1 MNARDAWEHAQG
13 VALNRIR
20 RAFMAAVVLGAIVI
34 ALPGTAH
41 AKYASYVIDADTGEV
56 LHAINEDTRNYP
68 ASLTKMMTLYLVF
81 ERLRD
86 KRWTMHTKLKV
97 SHRAARQPASKL
109 ALKAGTTISVKD
121 AILALVTKS
130 ANDVAT
136 TIAENISGKE
146 RNFALKMTAK
156 ARSLGMPRTTFR
168 NASGLPHRAQM
179 STAKD
184 MSVLAR
190 ALFRDFPE
198 YYHLFSAKAFSWQG
212 RTYTNHNKLLDSYP
226 GVDGLKTGYI
236 RASGFNLAAS
246 ATRDGRR
253 IVGIVFGGRSS
264 RHRNRH
270 MVTLL
275 DKGFRLLKQRHA
287 TPLIAKADVP
297 DSKPTPSK
305 RVQVATRTATDVWAV
320 QVGAF
325 SQVDQARRAAEMAI
339 NKAPRYLGDGQV
351 RIVPL
356 EKRNGKI
363 LQRAR
368 IVGISKRDAFRTCK
382 VLKDCMELKAP
393 VSPEFA
399 SVDN

>member
-1 MNARDAWEHAQG
+1 MNARDAWDHAQG
-13 VALNRIR
+13 GAFDRIR
-20 RAFMAAVVLGAIVI
+20 RAFVAMFVLAAIFITLTD
-34 ALPGTAH
+34 TAQ

-56 LHAINEDTRNYP
+56 LHATNADTRNYP

-81 ERLRD
+81 ERLQD
-86 KRWTMHTKLKV
+86 KRWTMYTKLKV

-109 ALKAGTTISVKD
+109 ALKAGSTITVKD

-156 ARSLGMPRTTFR
+156 ARSLGMARTTFR

-184 MSVLAR
+184 MSILAR
-190 ALFRDFPE
+190 ALLRDFPQH
-198 YYHLFSAKAFSWQG
+198 YHLFSTKSFKWKG
-212 RTYTNHNKLLDSYP
+212 RTYRNHNKLLDSYP

-246 ATRDGRR
+246 ASRDGRR
-253 IVGIVFGGRSS
+253 IIGIVFGGRSS
-264 RHRNRH
+264 RHRNTH

-275 DKGFRLLKQRHA
+275 DKGFRVLRQRQA
-287 TPLIAKADVP
+287 APLIAKADVP
-297 DSKPTPSK
+297 DAKPTPRK
-305 RVQVATRTATDVWAV
+305 NIQVVSRATGDVWAV

-325 SQVDQARRAAEMAI
+325 LHVGQARRAAEIAI
-339 NKAPRYLGDGQV
+339 SKAPRYLGDGQV

-393 VSPEFA
+393 ASPEFA
-399 SVDN
+399 SVGN